1 MKRRSLAVKLVCV
14 ALLAAGA
21 LQISASGAMAAKE
34 QFTRNKP
41 HVNVGSTGSTS
52 PQSGTGDVTSSPS
65 QPTGDGPDGAC
76 DAEKKT
82 GSSGAP
88 PAC

>member
-1 MKRRSLAVKLVCV
+1 VKFAGA
-14 ALLAAGA
+14 ALLALSV
-21 LQISASGAMAAKE
+21 LQLSASGAMAAKE

-52 PQSGTGDVTSSPS
+52 SPTGAGDVTSTSG
-65 QPTGDGPDGAC
+65 QPTGDGQAAC
-76 DAEKKT
+76 EAEKKT